1 MAASFEV
8 PMSLCPR
15 CGAELPEQ
23 ALFCQQCGEPASQ
36 DSAPREGEGLVPAET
51 AAAAVSAPSS
61 RDAEMGHELPI
72 PENIAA
78 VIAYITIIP
87 AILFLY
93 VEPFRRNL
101 FVRFHA
107 FQHIFLF
114 VAGVAFTTVA
124 TVFLTVLQLI
134 PFMRVLIFPFIGL
147 ISLAWVFLWVLLVIK
162 AYHYET
168 FKLPWIGDLAEE
180 WSRK

>member
-1 MAASFEV
+1 MLS
-8 PMSLCPR
+8 CPH

-23 ALFCQQCGEPASQ
+23 ALFCQHCGEVFSQAGKPSLAEPEVTRANGVVPATV
-36 DSAPREGEGLVPAET
+36 AVPGPRE
-51 AAAAVSAPSS
+51 
-61 RDAEMGHELPI
+61 RNELPI

-78 VIAYITIIP
+78 VIAYITVIP
-87 AILFLY
+87 AIVFAY
-93 VEPFRRNL
+93 VAPFRRSL

-114 VAGVAFTTVA
+114 VVAVGSA
-124 TVFLTVLQLI
+124 IAASVLWMLLQLL
-134 PFMRVLIFPFIGL
+134 PFMRVLVFPFAGLIGL
-147 ISLAWVFLWVLLVIK
+147 AWFFLWLLLVVK
-162 AYHYET
+162 AYHQEW

>member
-1 MAASFEV
+1 MPS
-8 PMSLCPR
+8 CPH

-23 ALFCQQCGEPASQ
+23 SLFCQQCGEAFGPQIEPAVAEPASV
-36 DSAPREGEGLVPAET
+36 SPTSVT
-51 AAAAVSAPSS
+51 ASDL
-61 RDAEMGHELPI
+61 RGGDGLPI

-87 AILFLY
+87 AIVFAY
-93 VEPFRRNL
+93 VAPFRRSL

-114 VAGVAFTTVA
+114 VVALVSLFA
-124 TVFLTVLQLI
+124 ASILWMLLQLI
-134 PFMRVLIFPFIGL
+134 PFMRVLVFPFAGLIGL
-147 ISLAWVFLWVLLVIK
+147 AWFFLWLLLVVK
-162 AYHYET
+162 AYHHEW

-180 WSRK
+180 WSRR

>member
-1 MAASFEV
+1 
-8 PMSLCPR
+8 MSLCPR

-23 ALFCQQCGEPASQ
+23 ALFCQQCGEA
-36 DSAPREGEGLVPAET
+36 ALVPQGRVAREEEASPSLQP
-51 AAAAVSAPSS
+51 AAVTPAAVSVAVP
-61 RDAEMGHELPI
+61 RDERGENTLPI

-114 VAGVAFTTVA
+114 VAGVAFTTVV

-134 PFMRVLIFPFIGL
+134 PFMRVLIFPLIGL
-147 ISLAWVFLWVLLVIK
+147 ISLAWVFLWALLVIK
-162 AYHYET
+162 AYHYEM

-180 WSRK
+180 WSRR